1 MKKSSFD
8 IDFDFEIP
16 DFDSLL
22 DDIDLDFSI
31 DEIDLDLDLPDDL
44 SLNCERTERK
54 PPVEDC

>member
-16 DFDSLL
+16 DFDRLL
-22 DDIDLDFSI
+22 DDLDLDVSL
-31 DEIDLDLDLPDDL
+31 DGIDLDLDLPDDL